1 MPVCACLNVGLKKP
15 LVSNLDPSPH
25 SPVSDEIDDDG
36 FADEPEAE
44 RLNALYKRYFTRLVS
59 GLRVR
64 YGSGPPDPQDV
75 AQQTFERLHQRDTLD
90 DIGNLQSYA
99 WIIANNI
106 VHSEMRAIRV
116 RERHAEEERTSFWGS
131 LCDEIDPERVISAR
145 EELEI
150 VVATI
155 SAMSERRRE
164 IFLACRFH
172 GLTPEQAGKR
182 VGVSRS
188 SAMRHIAVA
197 NAILIEALVEH
208 HEDSAPSQGRPA

>member
-1 MPVCACLNVGLKKP
+1 M
-15 LVSNLDPSPH
+15 SNLDPSSHAPLN
-25 SPVSDEIDDDG
+25 DEIDQDG
-36 FADEPEAE
+36 LTEDTASE
-44 RLNALYKRYFTRLVS
+44 RLNGLYKRYFKRLVR

-64 YGSGPPDPQDV
+64 YGSGPPDPHDV
-75 AQQTFERLHQRDTLD
+75 AQQTFERLHRRDTLD
-90 DIGNLQSYA
+90 DISNLQSFA
-99 WIIANNI
+99 WIVANNI
-106 VHSEMRAIRV
+106 VHSEMRAMRV
-116 RERHAEEERTSFWGS
+116 RERHAEEARMSFWGS
-131 LCDEIDPERVISAR
+131 LCDEINPERVISAR

-155 SAMSERRRE
+155 SAMPERRRE

-197 NAILIEALVEH
+197 SAALIEALVEH
-208 HEDSAPSQGRPA
+208 HEDAAPSERRPL